1 VRLHRV
7 GWVAAAAAAA
17 SIVLLS
23 AGIFAIVGGRPAS
36 AVQTQV
42 PAPAL
47 IAGISTHAPCGDPVF
62 LTARLKDPS
71 GHSLKGVKVAFS
83 FKLTSGWVRRHAHTN
98 AQGAAR
104 VVITPGSATAPQGV
118 RVNVRVRATYRGVHL
133 AASTWFT
140 PKYT

>member
-104 VVITPGSATAPQGV
+104 IVITPGPATAPQGV
-118 RVNVRVRATYRGVHL
+118 RVSVKAKASYRGAHL
-133 AASTWFT
+133 TATTWFT